1 MEPVSKKKPRR
12 LPGRAVWLLAL
23 TAALALAVGGA
34 LLLRRESPVQETVT
48 FTYGELVAKES
59 GEVAS
64 LTITRRDG
72 ESYTLLQRSEG
83 TLTLAEDETFVV
95 SDLYAPSLLSAAC
108 VISYEDVL
116 AENAADY
123 AAYNDEFGLDQ
134 PLTVDVTYTDGS
146 SVRLYVGAKGPLEED
161 TWYYMTVEGDSRL
174 FALDKSTAEN
184 FNVTL
189 SSLHPVTQPTI
200 HQARLDDITF
210 TGADGEILAHWT
222 LAGEITDS
230 DAAASWRMI
239 SPWAY
244 PAEEEAMTNLR
255 KNLSNLRLG
264 AYVCEATAEN
274 LAQYGLDAPQF
285 ILTLH
290 MAAGTTGSVDADG
303 VYATVD
309 WPESTFEMRIGA
321 AKSDAV
327 DYVLVNGMI
336 YLCSHYSLAIF
347 RDMDPRDTLSRYPL
361 MVELE
366 DLAKASGFQITA
378 AVAAVAEHS
387 IVRRFAAG
395 RPDAEDQAVLKRFGQ
410 KIQER
415 LQKGETAGHIPGNR
429 PYKKSGGG
437 IVPQTG
443 DACIQCGK
451 CAAQCPAMA
460 IDTADARKIDA
471 TKCIGCMRCVKI
483 CPQHAKALETS
494 VLNEIESM
502 LEKVCLDYK
511 PCELY

>member
-146 SVRLYVGAKGPLEED
+146 SVRLYVGVKGPLEED

-366 DLAKASGFQITA
+366 DLAAMTIANENGSTA
-378 AVAAVAEHS
+378 YTLRREEQVAANNELVTDEDGQVVWDIFVEKDGAEISYTAFSAAWEQLRAVRVTGWLPEDFVPSEPAHTTLTFTTWTGKVHTLS
-387 IVRRFAAG
+387 LAPYDTLHDAVIVDG
-395 RPDAEDQAVLKRFGQ
+395 
-410 KIQER
+410 
-415 LQKGETAGHIPGNR
+415 TALFYLI
-429 PYKKSGGG
+429 SGGLTLQF
-437 IVPQTG
+437 P
-443 DACIQCGK
+443 
-451 CAAQCPAMA
+451 
-460 IDTADARKIDA
+460 
-471 TKCIGCMRCVKI
+471 
-483 CPQHAKALETS
+483 
-494 VLNEIESM
+494 
-502 LEKVCLDYK
+502 
-511 PCELY
+511 

>member
-255 KNLSNLRLG
+255 ANLANLRLG
-264 AYVCEATAEN
+264 AYVCEATEEN
-274 LAQYGLDAPQF
+274 LPEYGLDHPQF

-303 VYATVD
+303 VYATMD

-366 DLAKASGFQITA
+366 DLAAMTIANENGSTA
-378 AVAAVAEHS
+378 YTLRREEQVAANNELVTDEDGQVVWDIFVEKDGAEISYTAFSAAWEQLRAVRVTGWLPEDFVPSEPAHTTLTFTTWTGKVHTLS
-387 IVRRFAAG
+387 LAPYDALHDAVIVDG
-395 RPDAEDQAVLKRFGQ
+395 
-410 KIQER
+410 
-415 LQKGETAGHIPGNR
+415 TALFYLI
-429 PYKKSGGG
+429 SGGLTLQF
-437 IVPQTG
+437 P
-443 DACIQCGK
+443 
-451 CAAQCPAMA
+451 
-460 IDTADARKIDA
+460 
-471 TKCIGCMRCVKI
+471 
-483 CPQHAKALETS
+483 
-494 VLNEIESM
+494 
-502 LEKVCLDYK
+502 
-511 PCELY
+511 